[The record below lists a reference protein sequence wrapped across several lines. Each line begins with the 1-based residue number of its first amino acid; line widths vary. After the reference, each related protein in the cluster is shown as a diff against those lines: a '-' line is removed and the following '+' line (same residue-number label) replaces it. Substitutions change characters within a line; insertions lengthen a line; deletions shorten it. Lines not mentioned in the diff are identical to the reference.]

1 MNFRKTNRIAVLL
14 LLPGSHCFA
23 RITLLLPG
31 SQVTK
36 LCATPAAAADKLG
49 ITVE

>member
-14 LLPGSHCFA
+14 LL
-23 RITLLLPG
+23 RG
-31 SQVTK
+31 SQVAVARVAR
-36 LCATPAAAADKLG
+36 LCATPKHAVDKLG